1 MPVTLMAL
9 YRTPQ
14 GGGQEL
20 ETFRRR
26 YADEH
31 LPLVRRTPGL
41 ISLTVDK
48 VAQAFGDTDL
58 VLVTQMVFEDRAHL
72 DAALASDPM
81 RDAGRN
87 LREIAPG
94 MSTLIVLEPDSAM
107 EPTVTSALTIEA
119 LRESG
124 AAHAPREDDLGTD
137 STRTDEDLPRA

>member
-14 GGGQEL
+14 GGGQDL

-41 ISLTVDK
+41 VSLTVDR
-48 VAQAFGDTDL
+48 VAEAFGDTDL

-72 DAALASDPM
+72 DAGLSSDAM
-81 RDAGRN
+81 RAAGRN

-94 MSTLIVLEPDSAM
+94 MSTLIVLEPDTEM
-107 EPTVTSALTIEA
+107 EPTVPSAPTIE
-119 LRESG
+119 
-124 AAHAPREDDLGTD
+124 DL
-137 STRTDEDLPRA
+137 LPA